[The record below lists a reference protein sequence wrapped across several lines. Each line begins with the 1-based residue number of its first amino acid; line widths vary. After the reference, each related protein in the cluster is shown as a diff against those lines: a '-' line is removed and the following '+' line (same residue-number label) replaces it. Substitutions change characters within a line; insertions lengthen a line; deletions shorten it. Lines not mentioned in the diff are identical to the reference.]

1 MTSDRMK
8 MSSDVSVAAASRDMV
23 AAAIV
28 ALYERF
34 CVHSLSSGPRTRIYS
49 DICSDSRLTLTD
61 KLKFSM
67 DNISRIRFDLL
78 KEASAAAVK
87 AGDRPFDA
95 SVTDG
100 P

>member
-8 MSSDVSVAAASRDMV
+8 MSSDVSVAAASRDI

-34 CVHSLSSGPRTRIYS
+34 LVRSLSSGPRTQIYS
-49 DICSDSRLTLTD
+49 DICSDTRLTLTD

-67 DNISRIRFDLL
+67 ENISRIKFDLL
-78 KEASAAAVK
+78 KEASTAAVK